1 MLKIVINLNYA
12 LLKEQ
17 NLLLNV
23 MIVNRISICTH
34 GQNWKKIWNKLFT
47 IKLSYYARNIFD
59 NRNYP
64 NILKS

>member
-34 GQNWKKIWNKLFT
+34 GQN
-47 IKLSYYARNIFD
+47 
-59 NRNYP
+59 
-64 NILKS
+64 